1 MANNI
6 ENVVITLKFFY
17 NREKTLFE
25 TSTSDVA
32 KSIHSRRA
40 QMLLEAINIVCSLYS
55 VSEDCLNEPKNHEA
69 DN

>member
-1 MANNI
+1 MASNI
-6 ENVVITLKFFY
+6 ENVVITLKVFY

-25 TSTSDVA
+25 NSKSDVA

-40 QMLLEAINIVCSLYS
+40 QMLLEAMTVVGSLYS
-55 VSEDCLNEPKNHEA
+55 VSEDILNDSKNHEA

>member
-1 MANNI
+1 M
-6 ENVVITLKFFY
+6 ENVIISLKSFY
-17 NREKTLFE
+17 NKEKSLFE

-40 QMLLEAINIVCSLYS
+40 QMLLEAMTVVGSLYS
-55 VSEDCLNEPKNHEA
+55 VSEDILNDSKNYET

>member
-1 MANNI
+1 MASNI
-6 ENVVITLKFFY
+6 ENVVITLKGFY

-25 TSTSDVA
+25 TSTSDVS

-40 QMLLEAINIVCSLYS
+40 QMLLEAINILGTLYL
-55 VSEDCLNEPKNHEA
+55 VPEFCLNNSKNHET